1 MYADFSSGLFAAKF
15 FEGRGRTQMADLA
28 GYEEGACQDSGD
40 ALMTADLTTS
50 PHNRQNIL
58 NNPYALSKVEE
69 NLELGGVVFEN
80 EILFTKHQIAQ
91 LFDISDSTIEKYL
104 AANSDEL
111 KNNGYRILKGQK
123 LKEFKALSDVSVINY
138 GDKSPALGVF
148 SFRATLNLAMLLT
161 ESDRARLI
169 RSRILDIV
177 IDVMA
182 ERAGGHTKHINQRDL
197 NYLPAAYQE
206 FNYREIFTDALDKFV
221 EMGKA
226 KYGLYTNEIY
236 KLVFRENAAEY
247 KQILKLSPKDNAR
260 DTMYAEVLTAVSSV
274 ENGLAQEIRTKSEQL
289 GRKLIP
295 SELDEIIHATESN
308 PYLQPIIED
317 ARIKMASRDL
327 GFRDALHHKLEA
339 YIQSVPTQDFERFLG
354 ETSRSLEEQLADPET
369 LAVFKRLKDR

>member
-1 MYADFSSGLFAAKF
+1 
-15 FEGRGRTQMADLA
+15 MADLA
-28 GYEEGACQDSGD
+28 RYEEGTCQNSGD
-40 ALMTADLTTS
+40 ELMTADLTTS

-80 EILFTKHQIAQ
+80 EILFTKQQIVQ

-104 AANSDEL
+104 AAHSAEL
-111 KNNGYRILKGQK
+111 RNNGYRILKGEK
-123 LKEFKALSDVSVINY
+123 LKEFKALSDVSVMNY
-138 GDKSPALGVF
+138 GDKSAALGVF
-148 SFRATLNLAMLLT
+148 SFRAALNLAMLLT

-177 IDVMA
+177 IDVMT
-182 ERAGGHTKHINQRDL
+182 ERAGGHTKYINQRDL

-206 FNYREIFTDALDKFV
+206 FNYRKIFTNALDNFV
-221 EMGKA
+221 EMGKG
-226 KYGLYTNEIY
+226 KYGLYTNEVY
-236 KLVFRENAAEY
+236 KLVFRENATEY
-247 KQILKLSPKDNAR
+247 KKILRLSSQDNAR
-260 DTMYAEVLTAVSSV
+260 DTIYAEVLTAVSSV
-274 ENGLAQEIRTKSEQL
+274 ENGLAQEIKIKSEQL

-295 SELDEIIHATESN
+295 SELDEIIRATESN

-327 GFRDALHHKLEA
+327 GFRDALHHKLET

-354 ETSRSLEEQLADPET
+354 ETSRSLEEQLAAPET